1 MVAILTALALYL
13 ALPSTFLTFLPG
25 LRYIVA
31 GTCLLLL
38 VPVIA
43 VNPVRMRR
51 QTAWSRRL
59 SVIQAVVLVAAN
71 QLAMIALLA
80 ALIDPDEGSGA
91 RLLLAA
97 AQVWLTNVI
106 AFALVLWEIDRG
118 GPVLRS
124 TGDRSELP
132 TADIRYPQDE
142 DHEAVREVAAASAQE
157 SDWRP
162 RFGDYLYTSA
172 SNSMA
177 FSASDSM
184 PLSHRAKALMGVQAF
199 SGFVILALVIARGVS
214 LLGG

>member
-1 MVAILTALALYL
+1 MLAILVALALYL

-25 LRYIVA
+25 LRFIVS

-38 VPVIA
+38 IPVIA

-51 QTAWSRRL
+51 QTLWSRRL
-59 SVIQAVVLVAAN
+59 SVIQAVVLVIAN
-71 QLAMIALLA
+71 QLAVGALLA
-80 ALIDPDEGSGA
+80 ALLDPDQGSGA

-106 AFALVLWEIDRG
+106 AFALVLWELDRG
-118 GPVLRS
+118 GPVVRS
-124 TGDRSELP
+124 TAPRAELP
-132 TADIRYPQDE
+132 TADLRYPQDE
-142 DHEAVREVAAASAQE
+142 DHSAIAEVAAASSQE
-157 SDWRP
+157 SGWRP

-184 PLSHRAKALMGVQAF
+184 PLSHRAKALMAVQAF
-199 SGFVILALVIARGVS
+199 SGFVILALVIARAVS